1 MIVVNYRLS
10 SQLTFMV
17 VIELLE
23 NKHVL
28 VGSVERSI
36 IAVRLFLL
44 MLRTLLHTLNA
55 GLLVLSV
62 FYKNLVALLLY
73 LVEEFLS
80 VTANLG

>member
-1 MIVVNYRLS
+1 
-10 SQLTFMV
+10 MV
-17 VIELLE
+17 IIELLE
-23 NKHVL
+23 NKHVM
-28 VGSVERSI
+28 VGRVERSI

-55 GLLVLSV
+55 GLLVFSV
-62 FYKNLVALLLY
+62 FNKNLVTLLLY